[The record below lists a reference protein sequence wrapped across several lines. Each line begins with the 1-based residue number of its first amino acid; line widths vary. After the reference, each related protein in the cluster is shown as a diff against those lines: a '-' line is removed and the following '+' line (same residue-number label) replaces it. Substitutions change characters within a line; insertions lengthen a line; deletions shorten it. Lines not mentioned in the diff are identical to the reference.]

1 MQMLRDES
9 NGYVMYER
17 MLALL
22 LLLLAIEDFTNLF
35 QVLVFVCMFK
45 FPFK

>member
-35 QVLVFVCMFK
+35 QVFVCMFK
-45 FPFK
+45 FPLK